1 MSPELNTT
9 DLQQQA
15 DEIAKQLEEMEQQQQ
30 EQQSQSADWTSGLD
44 VIEIGANVLDF
55 LGDALSN
62 IDINF

>member
-1 MSPELNTT
+1 MSPELNTA

-15 DEIAKQLEEMEQQQQ
+15 DVVAQQLEEAEQQQA
-30 EQQSQSADWTSGLD
+30 QQNQSGDWSSGID

-62 IDINF
+62 IDISF

>member
-15 DEIAKQLEEMEQQQQ
+15 DEIVQQLEETEQQQA
-30 EQQSQSADWTSGLD
+30 QQSQSTDWTSGVD
-44 VIEIGANVLDF
+44 VIEIGSDILDF
-55 LGDALSN
+55 LGDVLRN

>member
-15 DEIAKQLEEMEQQQQ
+15 DEIAQQLEEVEQQQA
-30 EQQSQSADWTSGLD
+30 QQSQSADWTSGLD
-44 VIEIGANVLDF
+44 VIEMGANILDF

-62 IDINF
+62 IDISF

>member
-15 DEIAKQLEEMEQQQQ
+15 DEIAKQLEEMEQQQ

-44 VIEIGANVLDF
+44 VIEIGVNVLDF

-62 IDINF
+62 IDIHF